1 MAEGIQIQGGSVVG
15 HAHVASGKSNQDAF
29 AWARSLEDGHLVA
42 VVADGCGSAPHS
54 GVGAQLGARLL
65 VQLVLDALREGL
77 AEEVALM
84 VAHERLV
91 VELRHLAE
99 AMSGAPQG
107 TTEFAR
113 VVLEHFLFTVVGVVV
128 DGRAGLVTPFSLG
141 DGLLVL
147 NGEPHVLG
155 PFANNE
161 PPYLG
166 YQLVDGNRRPFRRH
180 ASLRI
185 EALRSMLLGTD
196 GAVDLMNAE
205 HVTADRSSSPV
216 GRLGCVG
223 PLRQFWEEERYFKNP
238 DMVRRRLAVVSKLK
252 GPRGSLLADDTT
264 LVVLRRSGAV
274 AADGKGGLSW

>member
-1 MAEGIQIQGGSVVG
+1 MAEAIEIQGGSVVG
-15 HAHVASGKSNQDAF
+15 QAHVASGKSNQDAF
-29 AWARSLEDGHLVA
+29 AWARSVDDGHLVA

-54 GVGAQLGARLL
+54 GVGAQLGARLV
-65 VQLVLDALREGL
+65 VQFAHDALREGL
-77 AEEVALM
+77 ADEAALA
-84 VAHERLV
+84 VAHGRLV
-91 VELRHLAE
+91 AELRRLAE
-99 AMSGAPQG
+99 AMSGAKAG

-166 YQLVDGNRRPFRRH
+166 YELVDGNRRPFRRH
-180 ASLRI
+180 ASLRTD
-185 EALRSMLLGTD
+185 AFRSMLLGTD
-196 GAVDLMNAE
+196 GVVDLMNAE
-205 HVTADRSSSPV
+205 HVATDRSSYPV
-216 GRLGCVG
+216 GHVG

-238 DMVRRRLAVVSKLK
+238 DMVRRRLAVVSRLK

-264 LVVLRRSGAV
+264 LVVLRRGGAL
-274 AADGKGGLSW
+274 AAEEAGGLSW